1 MVQVSARMGSH
12 KSVERSG
19 VDLLMANSQAEY
31 IGDDEKIAFARL
43 WFLVCGRVGYQR
55 RAIIEYGSEIN
66 LVDRITNAISD
77 YVDA

>member
-1 MVQVSARMGSH
+1 MR
-12 KSVERSG
+12 RSLSRDFG
-19 VDLLMANSQAEY
+19 
-31 IGDDEKIAFARL
+31 
-43 WFLVCGRVGYQR
+43 FLVCGRVGYQR